1 MAEVVRGLASYR
13 GAAVSVPGG
22 VVEVHDERGP
32 TKQVSLLVSSTFPVN
47 HHSTIALYSSIA
59 LTTQHIITF
68 SLLITIPPLLY
79 THLYP

>member
-22 VVEVHDERGP
+22 LIEVHDDRGP
-32 TKQVSLLVSSTFPVN
+32 IKKISVLVSSAFPAN
-47 HHSTIALYSSIA
+47 HHSTIALYSSIS
-59 LTTQHIITF
+59 LTRQHIITY